1 MASKIYPSA
10 DEAVADIRDGVS
22 IALHSWGLAG
32 TPYHLIA
39 AIKRKGIKDITL
51 YCPNFGILP
60 FESYSQLPAPGCLLN
75 QLKKVITPGIASP
88 RQFGPATVDILG
100 DRTAVGK
107 LETEI
112 IPHGIWIERLHAA
125 AMGLGGFYNPV
136 GVGTT
141 VEEGKEKR
149 VIDGREYFFEKA
161 FQPDV
166 GLIKADKADKLGN
179 LVYRKISRGSNPIV
193 AMASR
198 LTIVEVDEIVE
209 VGELD
214 PEAIVTPMIYVD
226 RIVKI
231 PEGEIGSA
239 KSMKELISQL
249 VKNEAISRV
258 MLDRSR
264 KGDRG

>member
-1 MASKIYPSA
+1 MSKMYLTA
-10 DEAVADIRDGVS
+10 DEAVADIRDGCS
-22 IALHSWGLAG
+22 IALYSWGLAG

-39 AIKRKGIKDITL
+39 AIKRLGIKDITL

-60 FESYSQLPAPGCLLN
+60 VESRNQLPGPGCLINHLR
-75 QLKKVITPGIASP
+75 KVITPGIAGP
-88 RQFGPATVDILG
+88 RQFGPETVDILG
-100 DRTAVGK
+100 DRIASGK
-107 LETEI
+107 LEAEI

-136 GVGTT
+136 GVGTM
-141 VEEGKEKR
+141 VEAGKEKR
-149 VIDGREYFFEKA
+149 LIDDREYFLEKA

-179 LVYRKISRGSNPIV
+179 LVYRRISRGANPII

-209 VGELD
+209 VGKLD
-214 PEAIVTPMIYVD
+214 SEAIVTPMIYVD

-239 KSMKELISQL
+239 KSMKELVRRL
-249 VKNEAISRV
+249 VRNEQ
-258 MLDRSR
+258 
-264 KGDRG
+264 